1 MNIWASSQK
10 TKLKTQLRMTQD
22 IPGIPCCMASLASRL
37 SVAKACALGEATE
50 MVILWGASM

>member
-1 MNIWASSQK
+1 
-10 TKLKTQLRMTQD
+10 MTQD

-50 MVILWGASM
+50 VVILWGASM